1 VSGFS
6 LYGMFQDE
14 LTRIVAELAQQLIAL
29 VADPTERS
37 RVEQVS
43 RKLHA
48 LKGAARVTH
57 LPGLEKLLSAM
68 EQGPAA
74 VRRGEIELG
83 ARAVNELLAANEVLQ
98 ELSQQEEAQV
108 ASWLAAQSARM
119 LALQKQLIELAKG
132 DAPQSAASASNDAE
146 RKMLELFDSEAQEQ
160 VASLHRSLMLLEVQ
174 PDQLGLIAPIMRAA
188 HSIKGAAR
196 AVRLERTVALAHV
209 MEDRLSAMQRGELA
223 VGEAVIELLMQA
235 SDTIA
240 EQARIAKAQGQEVP
254 NTKLEALIARLEALS
269 SEHSDAPGEP
279 FVRAARQYPS
289 PEIAPHETEPTP
301 IAVQTTDKLAAAADS
316 VSAEPLAAAK
326 AGSYI
331 PVANLDAVL
340 KVHASKISELI
351 GMAGQG
357 VVESRKLRPYGDRLQ
372 RLRRDGVMLSELI
385 DDLHHELGAPPV
397 TDPIGQRIGEL
408 RKRISEVRRTMG
420 AWSEEFGEFAR
431 ESDNLNQRIYRAAS
445 ATRMRPFRDSLL
457 AFPRMAR
464 DLAKRLGKRVTLQ
477 QVGTHVDVDRDM
489 LERIE
494 APLTH
499 LLRNALDHGIEM
511 PSVRRAKGKPEE
523 GTIRISADHRA
534 GMLAVDFYDD
544 GAGIDAEKLRLKVVA
559 KGLLSKEAAA
569 VLEHS
574 ALFAYLFQP
583 GFSTADKVTEISGR
597 GVGLDVVRD
606 LVQQV
611 NGTFRVQSKVGEST
625 TFHLLVPISRSVTR
639 AIVVLVNGETY
650 AFPVTRVHRIAQIH
664 VSAVSQSEGR
674 QFVELEKRNISLVD
688 LAQVLELGQ
697 ALPDNDEICIVVVE
711 RQAQLYGFAVDRF
724 LGEFDLAARTLDVRL
739 GQVADLAGAAL
750 MPDGEPV
757 LILDMD
763 DLLRTAARRERSI
776 KIALSDRPVMQNKR
790 KRVLVVDDSISVR
803 ELERQLLVTNGYEVS
818 VAVDGVDGWGQVRD
832 QEFDL
837 VVTDVDMPRMDGIQ
851 LTRSIKQDPRLRNL
865 PVIIVSYR
873 DRPEDRSRGMDAR
886 ADCYLTKGDFH
897 DRTFLQNVVDLIGEA
912 NS

>member
-1 VSGFS
+1 MSGFS
-6 LYGMFQDE
+6 LFSLFQEE
-14 LTRIVAELAQQLIAL
+14 LVRISAELSQQLIAL
-29 VADPTERS
+29 SEDPSDRG

-57 LPGLEKLLSAM
+57 LPGLEKLLTAM

-74 VRRGEIELG
+74 VRRGELEPSMAL
-83 ARAVNELLAANEVLQ
+83 VNELLAAH
-98 ELSQQEEAQV
+98 ELLDELAQQGEDSA
-108 ASWLAAQSARM
+108 ASWLAQQAER
-119 LALQKQLIELAKG
+119 LASLQKRLLACAKG
-132 DAPQSAASASNDAE
+132 ELTKSVNLDANDPE
-146 RKMLELFDSEAQEQ
+146 RKMLELFAVEAGEQ
-160 VASLHRSLMLLEVQ
+160 TAALHRTLMLLEVQ

-209 MEDRLSAMQRGELA
+209 MEDRLSSMQRGELQVTDA
-223 VGEAVIELLMQA
+223 AIELLMNA
-235 SDTIA
+235 SDMIA
-240 EQARIAKAQGQEVP
+240 EQAEAAKAAGGEQP
-254 NTKLEALIARLEALS
+254 NPKLEALIARLEQIS
-269 SEHSDAPGEP
+269 SDQNADAEVGLVEHGGRASTEGAVVAEVEPAHPEREHAKEEAP
-279 FVRAARQYPS
+279 
-289 PEIAPHETEPTP
+289 
-301 IAVQTTDKLAAAADS
+301 
-316 VSAEPLAAAK
+316 AK
-326 AGSYI
+326 SAGSYI
-331 PVANLDAVL
+331 PVANIDAVL

-385 DDLHHELGAPPV
+385 DDLHHELGAPPI
-397 TDPIGQRIGEL
+397 TDPVGQRIVEL

-420 AWSEEFGEFAR
+420 SWSEEFGEFAR
-431 ESDNLNQRIYRAAS
+431 ESDNLNQRIFRAAS
-445 ATRMRPFRDSLL
+445 ATRMRPFRDALL
-457 AFPRMAR
+457 TFPRMAR
-464 DLAKRLGKRVTLQ
+464 DIAKRLGKRVVLQ
-477 QVGTHVDVDRDM
+477 QFGTHVDVDRDM

-499 LLRNALDHGIEM
+499 LLRNALDHGIEL
-511 PSVRRAKGKPEE
+511 PAIRRAKGKPEE
-523 GTIRISADHRA
+523 GTIRISSDHRA
-534 GMLAVDFYDD
+534 GMLAIDFADD
-544 GAGIDAEKLRLKVVA
+544 GAGIDAEKLRAKVISR
-559 KGLLSKEAAA
+559 GLLSAEAAA
-569 VLEHS
+569 GLDNNT
-574 ALFAYLFQP
+574 LYAYLFQP

-606 LVQQV
+606 LIQQV
-611 NGTFRVQSKVGEST
+611 NGTFRVQSKLGEYT

-639 AIVVLVNGETY
+639 AIVVLINGETY
-650 AFPVTRVHRIAQIH
+650 AFPVTRVQRIAQINI
-664 VSAVSQSEGR
+664 AAISQSEGR
-674 QFVELEKRNISLVD
+674 QYATIEGRNIGLVD

-697 ALPDNDEICIVVVE
+697 AIPDDEEICIVVVE
-711 RQAQLYGFAVDRF
+711 RQGHFYGFAVDKF
-724 LGEFDLAARTLDVRL
+724 LGEFDLAARSMDARL

-763 DLLRTAARRERSI
+763 DLLRTAARRERTL
-776 KIALSDRPVMQNKR
+776 KLALTGRAVQTQRR

-803 ELERQLLVTNGYEVS
+803 ELERQVLVANGYEVS

-851 LTRSIKQDPRLRNL
+851 LTRSIKQDPRLRNV

-897 DRTFLQNVVDLIGEA
+897 DQTFLQNVVDLIGEA
-912 NS
+912 G